1 MSQRAKRRSKQPTL
15 GTDLWLFGGFF
26 AVFLVLC
33 ITLVHN
39 SGPYL
44 EGLPG
49 FVHFGVGVLPSIAM
63 FTGFAIEPLSR
74 SGHSGWAVRLVR
86 SIYFL
91 SLPAWI
97 AVLFSTGTRTPLGR
111 GTSVPAADWYRFGSD
126 SVRHASDLRMWGCF
140 AGLAVYIGF
149 KIPGWVKKS
158 NQSGTL

>member
-1 MSQRAKRRSKQPTL
+1 MAQRAERRSKQPAM
-15 GTDLWLFGGFF
+15 GTELWLFGGFF

-44 EGLPG
+44 EGSPG

-63 FTGFAIEPLSR
+63 FTGFAIEPLRR
-74 SGHSGWAVRLVR
+74 SGYSGWAVRLVR

-91 SLPAWI
+91 SLPSWI
-97 AVLFSTGTRTPLGR
+97 AVFSSTGGRLPLGKR
-111 GTSVPAADWYRFGSD
+111 SSVPAADWYQFGSD

-149 KIPGWVKKS
+149 KIPGWVKKY
-158 NQSGTL
+158 NQRSTL